1 MPSVTVIVP
10 ARNEEA
16 NIGPCIES
24 LLAAAAGTDA
34 GIVIAN
40 DASTDR
46 TAEIAA
52 GFAGRNVE
60 LVNVPPLPAGWV
72 GKNHA
77 LAFVSRDCT
86 SEWLLFTDADTR
98 HEAGTVAIVLGR
110 AAGFDLYSLSPEQE
124 TVTWWE
130 RAVVRRVYREL
141 DGLYRFEDIN
151 RMDHPAAAAN
161 GQYLLMRRSVYEQ
174 LGGHSAVAGEYLED
188 VAIARAAKTAGFRI
202 YFGSGQGIV
211 RTRMY
216 SQFRAMWEGWTRNLF
231 LLYRRDK
238 RRVVRTAVLAILDVT
253 SWPGGLLFGVLLANS
268 LLHHRKGHTVAWKG
282 REYASWSS

>member
-1 MPSVTVIVP
+1 MPKVTVIVP

-16 NIGPCIES
+16 NIGPCVES
-24 LLAAAAGTDA
+24 LLAAAVGADA

-46 TAEIAA
+46 TVEIAS
-52 GFAGRNVE
+52 GFADRNVK

-77 LAFVSRDCT
+77 LAFVARDCT
-86 SEWLLFTDADTR
+86 TEWLLFVDADTR
-98 HEAGTVAIVLGR
+98 HEPGAIAIVLEQ

-130 RAVVRRVYREL
+130 RAVIRRVYQEL
-141 DGLYRFEDIN
+141 DGLYRFEEIN
-151 RMDHPAAAAN
+151 RTDHPAAAAN
-161 GQYLLMRRSVYEQ
+161 GQYLLMRRSVYEK
-174 LGGHSAVAGEYLED
+174 LGGHGALAGDYLED
-188 VAIARAAKTAGFRI
+188 LAMARAAKQAGFRI

-231 LLYRRDK
+231 RLYQRDTG
-238 RRVVRTAVLAILDVT
+238 RVLRTAALSILDVT
-253 SWPGGLLFGVLLANS
+253 SWPGGLLFGMLLVNS

-282 REYASWSS
+282 REYVSWSS

>member
-1 MPSVTVIVP
+1 
-10 ARNEEA
+10 
-16 NIGPCIES
+16 
-24 LLAAAAGTDA
+24 
-34 GIVIAN
+34 
-40 DASTDR
+40 
-46 TAEIAA
+46 
-52 GFAGRNVE
+52 
-60 LVNVPPLPAGWV
+60 VNVPPLPAGWV

-77 LAFVSRDCT
+77 LAFVSGDCT

-98 HEAGTVAIVLGR
+98 HEPGTLAIVLGR
-110 AAGFDLYSLSPEQE
+110 AAGYDLYSLSPEQE

-141 DGLYRFEDIN
+141 DGLYRFEEIN
-151 RMDHPAAAAN
+151 RTNHPAAAAN
-161 GQYLLMRRSVYEQ
+161 GQYLLMRRSVYEK
-174 LGGHSAVAGEYLED
+174 LGGHTALAAEYLED
-188 VAIARAAKTAGFRI
+188 VAMARAVKRAGFRI

-231 LLYRRDK
+231 LLYKRDK
-238 RRVVRTAVLAILDVT
+238 RRVWRTAVLAILDVT